1 MTIEE
6 IRASLT
12 KKEYDFLRTN
22 KHLKNIGLLAVGG
35 SHAYGMNIE
44 GSDLDLRGTA
54 LPSVDDILC
63 GNSFEQVRDKRTDT
77 VIYELSKFVHLCSNC
92 NPNVIELLGI
102 KPEHYLVLSDV
113 GDELVKNSDMFLSKK
128 AVYSF
133 GEYASNQLRRLNNK
147 DNRDKTQPMQEQH
160 ILNTL
165 SNMSVHFAEIYTPYS
180 EDSIRL
186 YIDDA
191 QNENLD
197 KEIFMDVHLTHYPLR
212 DYKNLWSDMNNVV
225 KDYAKISQRA
235 SSAIDRGK
243 LAKHMAHLVRLY
255 YMAFDILEDGKI
267 ITYREKEHNLLM
279 QIRNGY
285 FLDGNT
291 VKHEFYEF
299 VDELDA
305 NLMRLKTTSPL
316 PNKPDEERIK
326 AFLKQVKYNIII
338 GEK

>member
-12 KKEYDFLRTN
+12 KKEYNFLRTN
-22 KHLKNIGLLAVGG
+22 EHLKDISLLGVGG
-35 SHAYGMNIE
+35 SHAYGMNVE
-44 GSDLDLRGTA
+44 TSDLDLRGVA

-63 GNSFEQVRDKRTDT
+63 RNSFEQIEHKATDT
-77 VIYELSKFVHLCSNC
+77 VIYELSKFIHLCANC
-92 NPNVIELLGI
+92 NPNVIELLGLRR
-102 KPEHYLVLSDV
+102 EHYLILTDV
-113 GDELVKNSDMFLSKK
+113 GNALIENADMFLSKK

-133 GEYASNQLRRLNNK
+133 GGYASSQLRRLNNK
-147 DNRDKTQPMQEQH
+147 DNRDKSQSEQEKH
-160 ILNTL
+160 ILATID
-165 SNMSVHFAEIYTPYS
+165 NMAAHFADIYAERP
-180 EDSIRL
+180 EDSLKL
-186 YIDDA
+186 YIDNA
-191 QNENLD
+191 QSDDLD
-197 KEIFMDVHLTHYPLR
+197 TEIFMDVHLTHYPLR

-235 SSAIDRGK
+235 GTAINRGK

-267 ITYREKEHNLLM
+267 ITYREKEHDLLM
-279 QIRNGY
+279 SIRNGY
-285 FLDGNT
+285 FLDGNI

-305 NLMRLKTTSPL
+305 KLMRLKKTTPL
-316 PNKPDEERIK
+316 PDKPDEERIK
-326 AFLKQVKYNIII
+326 AFLKQTKYNIII